1 MTEEAEVKSE
11 EVTGDESLS
20 DVFNDEED
28 TKVTPENEET
38 GEATETE
45 TPDKPDKES
54 ETKESESEKGEPEKP
69 EKEVTEKVE
78 TPSTESI
85 GLQAALV
92 AERHKRQE
100 AEKKLKDIE
109 KPETVPDPIEDPT
122 GYADYIGAK
131 SDKNLLSTKIELSR
145 DLMMDSKEDY
155 IEKEKVFMD
164 LIGTNN
170 DEGVFIISDS
180 SLFQKFQEAKSPAR
194 FAYDHAVQYLDV
206 QAKSDP
212 EYREKLKAEILEE
225 LQKEIKEKDEGV
237 KATDVPNLTKASAGS
252 NTTQVEKL
260 VDLEDMFEETD

>member
-28 TKVTPENEET
+28 TKVTED
-38 GEATETE
+38 
-45 TPDKPDKES
+45 DKS
-54 ETKESESEKGEPEKP
+54 TETKESESEKGEPEKEPDKEP
-69 EKEVTEKVE
+69 EKELEKEPEKEKAE
-78 TPSTESI
+78 TPSAESI

-100 AEKKLKDIE
+100 AEKKLKDLE
-109 KPETVPDPIEDPT
+109 EPETVPDPIEDPT
-122 GYADYIGAK
+122 GYSDHIKAEAK
-131 SDKNLLSTKIELSR
+131 KNLLITKIELSR

-155 IEKEKVFMD
+155 TEKEKVFMD

-170 DEGVFIISDS
+170 DEGVFIISDP

-206 QAKSDP
+206 QTKSDP
-212 EYREKLKAEILEE
+212 EYREKLKIEILAE
-225 LQKEIKEKDEGV
+225 LQKEIEKTEKGV